1 MDDGIFEAAVRAR
14 PSFPVVWPKP
24 RHDAA
29 DVEGLLAAS
38 AFHRGAGVFRAL
50 ASDGQGI
57 SWDSAGG
64 AGSSWGSAGGTSSCG
79 GLEDGLEANRAIYG
93 IIVGIHF

>member
-1 MDDGIFEAAVRAR
+1 MDDGMLEAAVRAR
-14 PSFPVVWPKP
+14 PSVPVVWPEP

-29 DVEGLLAAS
+29 DVEGLLAAY

-50 ASDGQGI
+50 ASDDQGI
-57 SWDSAGG
+57 SWNSAGR
-64 AGSSWGSAGGTSSCG
+64 ASSCGGSAGGTSSCG